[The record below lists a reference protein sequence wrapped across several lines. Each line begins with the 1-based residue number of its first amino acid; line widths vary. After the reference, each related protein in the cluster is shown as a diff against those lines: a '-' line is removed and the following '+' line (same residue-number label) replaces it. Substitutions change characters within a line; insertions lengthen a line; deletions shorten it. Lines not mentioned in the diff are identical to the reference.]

1 MFEKLCE
8 IMSIIERLHKLPE
21 RRRLKKVLWKALNE
35 IGEITQPLVEQEF
48 DERFKEA
55 YVRSILKHGPH
66 LESTTDDDA

>member
-21 RRRLKKVLWKALNE
+21 RRGLKKVLWKALNE
-35 IGEITQPLVEQEF
+35 IGEITQPLVEHEF
-48 DERFKEA
+48 DKRFHESYA
-55 YVRSILKHGPH
+55 RLMKHAPP